1 MLKCYDS
8 TLVTLVKLK
17 LKLTNLLI
25 LLSYLPPGA
34 ARTYTSA
41 FMSSIHTATGTL
53 VVVFQVNLFF
63 LIAILDGMK
72 CKMKYV
78 ALNIAGD
85 RLVLLPLRQMTYAY
99 HTKRH
104 LNQNIRI
111 TLPHV
116 GL

>member
-1 MLKCYDS
+1 
-8 TLVTLVKLK
+8 
-17 LKLTNLLI
+17 
-25 LLSYLPPGA
+25 
-34 ARTYTSA
+34 
-41 FMSSIHTATGTL
+41 MSSIHTATGTL

-63 LIAILDGMK
+63 QNGLDGMK

-116 GL
+116 GW